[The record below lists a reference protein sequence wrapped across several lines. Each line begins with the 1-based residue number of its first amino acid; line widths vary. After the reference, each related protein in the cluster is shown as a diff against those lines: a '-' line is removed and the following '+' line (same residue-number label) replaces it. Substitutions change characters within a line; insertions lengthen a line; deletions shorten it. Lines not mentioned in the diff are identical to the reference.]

1 MHPILKVPNH
11 FFCSDVTRKEKNLS
25 EFEIFEEIEGK
36 KLKCIFFLCVTSK
49 KCSQEASIFFRKQ
62 RKRLKE
68 LDGMGEI
75 FNDVTERRHLVAGS
89 VTHL

>member
-1 MHPILKVPNH
+1 MHPILKVPNQ

-49 KCSQEASIFFRKQ
+49 KCSQEASNFFSK
-62 RKRLKE
+62 
-68 LDGMGEI
+68 G
-75 FNDVTERRHLVAGS
+75 TEAFKKIGWNGGDF
-89 VTHL
+89 